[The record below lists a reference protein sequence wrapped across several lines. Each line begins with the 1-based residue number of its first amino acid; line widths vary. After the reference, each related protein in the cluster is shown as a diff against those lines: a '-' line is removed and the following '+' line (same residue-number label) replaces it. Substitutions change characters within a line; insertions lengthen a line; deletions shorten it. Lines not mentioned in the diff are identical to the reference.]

1 MPTVKIGI
9 GRQVVIPKEI
19 HDRLGLSPGDRLDV
33 SIRGH
38 QVVFTPKTTVDKRL
52 DKALADERAGRVHG
66 PYESADA
73 MLDSLAKRK
82 KEIRERRPS

>member
-1 MPTVKIGI
+1 LPTVKIGV

-19 HDRLGLSPGDRLDV
+19 HDRLGLAPGDRLDV

-38 QVVFTPKTTVDKRL
+38 QVVFTPKSTVDKRL

-66 PYESADA
+66 PYESANE
-73 MLDSLAKRK
+73 MLDSLATRK
-82 KEIRERRPS
+82 KKTRKRPAS

>member
-1 MPTVKIGI
+1 MPTVKIGT
-9 GRQVVIPKEI
+9 GRQVVIPKAI

-73 MLDSLAKRK
+73 MLDSLATWKQKSRKR
-82 KEIRERRPS
+82 SAS